1 MVRLYKIGFK
11 NIYIYNAHRCSRTRT
26 KKCRRRTWR
35 ASRDTRTHLRRQRK
49 SQCDSHFD
57 TSGLSSTAKCS
68 STLRWRT
75 ARIENARFTNTRQN
89 TKNDKK
95 QRLLLATAQRTALE
109 HASPP
114 PLPANSF
121 RAHRAS
127 SQSGKQRQG
136 LPTRHAACAYCCN
149 CAKKKPQQHK
159 PKQKPLKTKHTKQ
172 HADNRKTKHSASI
185 GGTACSNTSDTATNV
200 PRSNTTRRSHQR
212 AIHRLRNGRRIVGRR
227 RRIVSIYSRSCCSGS
242 RCCVICGLCAC
253 QQEVRQKTQH
263 CAKCRCVAAAAR
275 AQVEVAVKRRRRR
288 RRNTRRRR
296 TQRRTRSTRWAV
308 HCSSWASWW
317 PDQRFCNSLGRRVS
331 STVVK

>member
-75 ARIENARFTNTRQN
+75 ARIENARFTNKTRQN

-185 GGTACSNTSDTATNV
+185 GGTACRPTQATPQQTCRAATQHDALTSVQFTAFATVVELSVVVVVLLVSIVAVVAVVVVVVSFAVCAPVSKRCAKKHNIVQNV
-200 PRSNTTRRSHQR
+200 VASRPQREPRSRSPSSDDDDDDETRDDAERNDGRGRHDGRSTVQ
-212 AIHRLRNGRRIVGRR
+212 VGRH
-227 RRIVSIYSRSCCSGS
+227 G
-242 RCCVICGLCAC
+242 G
-253 QQEVRQKTQH
+253 
-263 CAKCRCVAAAAR
+263 
-275 AQVEVAVKRRRRR
+275 
-288 RRNTRRRR
+288 R
-296 TQRRTRSTRWAV
+296 TSVFAIR
-308 HCSSWASWW
+308 
-317 PDQRFCNSLGRRVS
+317 LG
-331 STVVK
+331 VV